1 MKIYALTSISPRA
14 LRDLLHDRIRTL
26 ELKNIHNLN
35 ALMDINIGDLLFITA
50 KSKEDIKRGDE
61 GYIARVRSK
70 QISAQRIVQ
79 FEIFE
84 EHETIVGRV
93 QLEIMGNGRVI
104 GIEDRGFG
112 RELIVQVRERIEHYR
127 AG

>member
-1 MKIYALTSISPRA
+1 
-14 LRDLLHDRIRTL
+14 
-26 ELKNIHNLN
+26 
-35 ALMDINIGDLLFITA
+35 MDINIGDLLFITA